1 VFEQKKTK
9 QDEQKIVSSSIESP
23 EVGENDPLVIHPH
36 IFNFNRLT
44 RLRRA
49 VGLFIVNRNARRS
62 SWISLNDVTPSNK
75 LPNYGNAAQERFT
88 FYLKNNNLHAFVWVM
103 EKVISGLSKNTWMPL
118 NGLMK

>member
-1 VFEQKKTK
+1 MFEQKKTK
-9 QDEQKIVSSSIESP
+9 QDEHFFLSLAGKSP
-23 EVGENDPLVIHPH
+23 EVGYTAPHAIHPH
-36 IFNFNRLT
+36 IFNFKRLT
-44 RLRRA
+44 RMSRA
-49 VGLFIVNRNARRS
+49 VRLFIGYHKTRRNP
-62 SWISLNDVTPSNK
+62 WISLNDATLSNK